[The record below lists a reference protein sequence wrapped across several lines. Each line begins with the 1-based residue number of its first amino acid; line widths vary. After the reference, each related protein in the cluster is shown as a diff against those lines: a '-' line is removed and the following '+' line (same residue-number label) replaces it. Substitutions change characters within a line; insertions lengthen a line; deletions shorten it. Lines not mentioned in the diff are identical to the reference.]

1 MIDRFYGEARE
12 MAQRLNWCLETAIR
26 EEKDGMLE
34 VFTGLDKD
42 LYEYLQENPRFIELF
57 FEDLEDYEYQSTE
70 FYDDDEYAGSGAA
83 TFYLKEIEDNE

>member
-1 MIDRFYGEARE
+1 MITKFYGEAFQ
-12 MAQRLNWCLETAIR
+12 MAQKLSQCLDTAIR

-34 VFTGLDKD
+34 IFTGLDKD

-57 FEDLEDYEYQSTE
+57 FEDCEDYEYQSTE

-83 TFYLKEIEDNE
+83 TFYLKVIEDNE